1 MLDGGTI
8 KEIKQQQKKKKCVEG
23 SKSTIRRKEISTGNS
38 QRAHNGFDH
47 IEDFEFSLF
56 SHF

>member
-8 KEIKQQQKKKKCVEG
+8 KEIKQQQKKCAEG
-23 SKSTIRRKEISTGNS
+23 SKSTIRRKEISTENS

-56 SHF
+56 FHF